1 MEVEIRE
8 REKFMVCLHTFPAVY
23 SWKSDSLP
31 EWYSFVPATP
41 LLHLNNENIPQRPAW
56 IDDPKQY
63 LNYVQL
69 ATKLHSLA
77 PLIRILKLS
86 GDVNYHPYEAPAW
99 CCPQYIIPPAEGSLI
114 YRPQEEQLAL
124 SWAPRRRGA
133 QAGGG
138 SAGGSG
144 QRAAAARLWLCGG
157 GQAAPRLRKACRSGR
172 RTPCG
177 WRGGSGQ
184 REEAAARK
192 RGAEAGTSA
201 RRLG

>member
-144 QRAAAARLWLCGG
+144 QQQPGSGSAGGDRQLPGCERPAGVGEGRPAAGG
-157 GQAAPRLRKACRSGR
+157 GAAGSGR
-172 RTPCG
+172 RLQPANG
-177 WRGGSGQ
+177 AQ
-184 REEAAARK
+184 RQEPRQDA
-192 RGAEAGTSA
+192 
-201 RRLG
+201 